1 MKSVVLHIGANKTGS
16 SAIQEF
22 LRLNVEALARAC
34 VHVAPADLLPEG
46 KISGQ
51 HIWLVEDALTNPRE
65 GARRIAEQIDR
76 LMTPLDDSARLLISA
91 ENLSNGKGAEALFA
105 EVAARHNTRVVL
117 YIRRQDELL
126 LSSWQQWE
134 SKVDADFWAWL
145 VDCVGLRGDWRG
157 VLQDW
162 ERIVPRTRITVRI
175 FDRESLP
182 DGDVIADFAQV
193 LGLADRLPEFAR
205 PEAPVNPSF
214 TEAVVDFAKGNP
226 LLFRDK
232 HDNAFYDTV
241 SQLTGDR
248 YRRNSRESV
257 ISHAQRCAILR
268 HYAESN
274 EWVRQAYF
282 PNSRP
287 PLFTPPKPE
296 DYEALSGDTL
306 ELQKWEL
313 LGSLVFGLARRV
325 LD

>member
-1 MKSVVLHIGANKTGS
+1 MSDKNFPLTGFS
-16 SAIQEF
+16 SLAIH
-22 LRLNVEALARAC
+22 AG
-34 VHVAPADLLPEG
+34 H
-46 KISGQ
+46 
-51 HIWLVEDALTNPRE
+51 
-65 GARRIAEQIDR
+65 
-76 LMTPLDDSARLLISA
+76 
-91 ENLSNGKGAEALFA
+91 EN
-105 EVAARHNTRVVL
+105 
-117 YIRRQDELL
+117 DP
-126 LSSWQQWE
+126 LSSHITPIYAT
-134 SKVDADFWAWL
+134 STFTFDTADQGMRRFA
-145 VDCVGLRGDWRG
+145 GQEPGY
-157 VLQDW
+157 
-162 ERIVPRTRITVRI
+162 IYTRW
-175 FDRESLP
+175 
-182 DGDVIADFAQV
+182 G
-193 LGLADRLPEFAR
+193 
-205 PEAPVNPSF
+205 NPSF